1 MRVRGEEE
9 RGRQERSGREGE
21 TGEEERERQG
31 GRRKVIEVRARESF
45 KCYYLN
51 QSYNLCGQYLTIY
64 L

>member
-9 RGRQERSGREGE
+9 KGRQG
-21 TGEEERERQG
+21 GEEERGRQG
-31 GRRKVIEVRARESF
+31 WRRKVIEARARESF